1 MLWSMMNLG
10 QRILGRY
17 IPHRRETFDISFAC
31 SHSFSGWWHIFLVAA
46 QLGRSSCCSRSPP
59 LFAQFCNQDIS
70 GSQLEEKK
78 DKRPTYCLR
87 QLSFGLSCQICR
99 AIADRMQGSYN
110 LWDSTRNIITSLVR
124 QPFLFQFIQWTIY
137 GCATL
142 IATRRKEQGQKKWD
156 FNIL

>member
-1 MLWSMMNLG
+1 MNLG

-17 IPHRRETFDISFAC
+17 IPHRRETFDTRIAC
-31 SHSFSGWWHIFLVAA
+31 SHSFSEWWHIFLVAA

-99 AIADRMQGSYN
+99 AIADRMQGSQQTV
-110 LWDSTRNIITSLVR
+110 LATSSHHWSFNHFSFNSFSERYMAVQRWLP
-124 QPFLFQFIQWTIY
+124 QE
-137 GCATL
+137 
-142 IATRRKEQGQKKWD
+142 KKNKDNKKWD

>member
-17 IPHRRETFDISFAC
+17 IPHSQKTFDTNLLIHFQ
-31 SHSFSGWWHIFLVAA
+31 SGCIFFLVAA

-78 DKRPTYCLR
+78 DKRPTYCLG

-99 AIADRMQGSYN
+99 AIADRMQGSHN
-110 LWDSTRNIITSLVR
+110 RWDSTRNIITSLVI

-142 IATRRKEQGQKKWD
+142 IATRRKEEGQ
-156 FNIL
+156 

>member
-17 IPHRRETFDISFAC
+17 IPHRRETFDTRIAC
-31 SHSFSGWWHIFLVAA
+31 SHSFSEWWHIFLVAA

-99 AIADRMQGSYN
+99 AIADRMQGSDN
-110 LWDSTRNIITSLVR
+110 LRDSTRNIITSLVI

-142 IATRRKEQGQKKWD
+142 IATRKKEQGQ
-156 FNIL
+156 